1 MIGVVGFGRFGAL
14 AARYL
19 AADCKVMVHSG
30 SQPASA
36 IEAVGASKSSLEEAC
51 RQPFVVLSVP
61 ISAMQGTLQTIA
73 PLVSPEAVVIDVC
86 SVKVNPIEWMQ
97 TLLPRHVAILGTHP
111 MFGPDSAADS
121 LQGRKM
127 VLCNVSTPK
136 DTYQKIF
143 SYLSEKGLD
152 VIEAT
157 PEEHDRQIAVS
168 LSLTHF
174 IGRSLAEFGADPLT
188 IDTEGYKRLRYTL
201 EVVEHDT
208 WQLFQDMHH
217 YNPFAA
223 AVREDFMAAMRRI
236 NERLR
241 QQAIDGDA
249 TD

>member
-1 MIGVVGFGRFGAL
+1 MIGIVGFGRFGAL

-19 AADCKVMVHSG
+19 AVDCRVLVYSK
-30 SQPASA
+30 SQPAFA
-36 IEAVGASKSSLEEAC
+36 IEAVGASKATLEEAC
-51 RQPFVVLSVP
+51 RQPVLVLSVP
-61 ISAMQGTLQTIA
+61 ISAMQVTLQTIA
-73 PLVSPEAVVIDVC
+73 PLVSPGTVVIDVC
-86 SVKVNPIEWMQ
+86 SVKLNPIEWMLA
-97 TLLPRHVAILGTHP
+97 LLPPGVAILGTHP

-143 SYLSEKGLD
+143 SYLVGKGLD

-174 IGRSLAEFGADPLT
+174 IGRSLAEFGAVPLP

-217 YNPFAA
+217 YNPFADKI
-223 AVREDFMAAMRRI
+223 RKDFMAAMHRI
-236 NERLR
+236 DERLGPQR
-241 QQAIDGDA
+241 IKGDSEN
-249 TD
+249 

>member
-1 MIGVVGFGRFGAL
+1 MIGIVGFGRFGAL

-19 AADCKVMVHSG
+19 AADCKVLVYSS
-30 SQPASA
+30 SQTASA
-36 IEAVGASKSSLEEAC
+36 IEAVGASKTTLEEAC
-51 RQPFVVLSVP
+51 GQPYLVLSVP
-61 ISAMQGTLQTIA
+61 ISAMQSTLQSIA
-73 PLVSPEAVVIDVC
+73 PFVSPKTVVIDVC
-86 SVKVNPIEWMQ
+86 SVKLNPIAWMQ
-97 TLLPRHVAILGTHP
+97 ALLPPGVAILGTHP

-127 VLCNVSTPK
+127 VLCNISTPR

-143 SYLSEKGLD
+143 SYLVEKGLN

-201 EVVEHDT
+201 EVVENDT

-217 YNPFAA
+217 YNPFAGQI
-223 AVREDFMAAMRRI
+223 RKDFMAAMRRI
-236 NERLR
+236 DERLGPQR
-241 QQAIDGDA
+241 VNGDS
-249 TD
+249 

>member
-1 MIGVVGFGRFGAL
+1 MIGIVGFGRFGAL

-19 AADCKVMVHSG
+19 AMDCRVLVHSS

-36 IEAVGASKSSLEEAC
+36 IEAVGASPTTLEEAC
-51 RQPFVVLSVP
+51 RQPFLVLSVP
-61 ISAMQGTLQTIA
+61 ISAMRSTLQTVA
-73 PLVSPEAVVIDVC
+73 PLVSPETVVIDVC
-86 SVKVNPIEWMQ
+86 SVKLNPIAWMQ
-97 TLLPRHVAILGTHP
+97 ALLPPGVAILGTHP

-127 VLCNVSTPK
+127 VLCNVSTHK
-136 DTYQKIF
+136 NTYEKILR
-143 SYLSEKGLD
+143 YLVGKGLD
-152 VIEAT
+152 VIEAS

-174 IGRSLAEFGADPLT
+174 IGRSLAEFGAAPLP

-223 AVREDFMAAMRRI
+223 EIRDDFMAAMHRI
-236 NERLR
+236 DDRLKP
-241 QQAIDGDA
+241 
-249 TD
+249 

>member
-19 AADCKVMVHSG
+19 ASDGKVLVYSG

-36 IEAVGASKSSLEEAC
+36 IEAVGASKTSLEEVC
-51 RQPFVVLSVP
+51 RQRFLVLCVP
-61 ISAMQGTLQTIA
+61 ISAMQGTLRTIA
-73 PLVSPEAVVIDVC
+73 PLVSTQTVVIDVC
-86 SVKVNPIEWMQ
+86 SVKIKPIAWMRAH
-97 TLLPRHVAILGTHP
+97 LPAGTAILGTHP
-111 MFGPDSAADS
+111 MFGPDSAAGS

-127 VLCNVSTPK
+127 VLCNVSTPG
-136 DTYQKIF
+136 DTYRKIF
-143 SYLSEKGLD
+143 SRLAEKGLEL
-152 VIEAT
+152 IEAT
-157 PEEHDRQIAVS
+157 PAEHDRQIAVS

-174 IGRSLAEFGADPLT
+174 IGRSLAEFGADPLP

-223 AVREDFMAAMRRI
+223 EIRDGFMAAMHRI
-236 NERLR
+236 DDKLKV
-241 QQAIDGDA
+241 
-249 TD
+249 